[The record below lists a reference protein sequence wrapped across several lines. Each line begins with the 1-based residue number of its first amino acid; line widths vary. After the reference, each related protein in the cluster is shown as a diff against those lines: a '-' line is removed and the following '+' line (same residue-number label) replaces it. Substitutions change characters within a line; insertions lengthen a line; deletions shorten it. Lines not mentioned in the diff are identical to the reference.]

1 VATKEKTPLIK
12 YTNRDFESIKS
23 DLVNYA
29 KVYYPD
35 TYSDFN
41 EASFGAM
48 MIDMIAYVG
57 DIMSFYVDYQA
68 NESFLDSATE
78 TQNII
83 RLAKQMGFK
92 YPGSPSSTGICAFY
106 AVVPAAT
113 AGGQPN
119 EDYIPVLKK
128 GSTLSSD
135 AGAIFI
141 LNENIDFSTSD
152 VQRVVA
158 EENTSGQALSYAFR
172 AYGEVVSG
180 EFDTEFLEI
189 GSYQRFMRLKLSGE
203 NITEVISVIDSK
215 GHEYFEVDYLS
226 QNLIFKAIR
235 NRKDD
240 SEQAPYILQEQVV
253 ARRFTVEHTSDGKT
267 LLQFGYGSEET
278 LKEGKFP
285 DPSTAVLQQHGKDY
299 YSDNSFDPNVLMQ
312 TEKFGVV
319 PPAGTMTVVVRK
331 NTTANVNV
339 PANSINAV
347 VNPILGFKKV
357 IAAGTRAT
365 IRDSLSADN
374 EEPITG
380 QVRALTSLEIKT
392 RAIDTFASQNRAV
405 TRQDYLSLIY
415 RMPAKFGAVKR
426 ANIIQ
431 DKVSFKR
438 NLNLYI
444 VSEDTDGKLSPASQ
458 SLKENLK
465 TYINNFKMIN
475 DTIDILDGR
484 IANFAIE
491 FELVGVLDVNPT
503 ELLAKAIQTLKDEYE
518 DQLFFGT
525 PFYISEI
532 YKILNDIPEVID
544 TKTVRIVTRRGSRYN
559 TTDFDV
565 EDNTTSDGRYIM
577 VPPRVVLELKYPDL
591 DIVGVVT

>member
-1 VATKEKTPLIK
+1 MATKEKAPLIK
-12 YTNRDFESIKS
+12 YTNRDFESIKD

-48 MIDMIAYVG
+48 MIDMIAYIG
-57 DIMSFYVDYQA
+57 DMMSFYVDYQA

-106 AVVPAAT
+106 VVVPAAT

-128 GSTLSSD
+128 GSTLASD
-135 AGAIFI
+135 GGSVFI
-141 LNENIDFSTSD
+141 LNEDIDFSASD

-180 EFDTEFLEI
+180 EFDTEFLEV
-189 GSYQRFMRLKLSGE
+189 GTYQRFMRLKLASE

-226 QNLIFKAIR
+226 QNLIFKAVR

-240 SEQAPYILQEQVV
+240 SEDVPYVLQEQIA
-253 ARRFTVEHTSDGKT
+253 ARRFTVEHTADGKT
-267 LLQFGYGSEET
+267 FLQFGYGSEST
-278 LKEGKFP
+278 LKENKFP

-319 PPAGTMTVVVRK
+319 PPQGTMTVVVRK
-331 NTTANVNV
+331 NTSANVNI
-339 PANSINAV
+339 PANSINTV
-347 VNPILGFKKV
+347 INPILGFKKV
-357 IAAGTRAT
+357 VSTGVRAT

-374 EEPITG
+374 ENPITG
-380 QVRALTSLEIKT
+380 QVRALTPLEIKT

-405 TRQDYLSLIY
+405 TRQDYLSLLY

-444 VSEDTDGKLSPASQ
+444 VSEDTDGKLAQSSQ

-484 IANFAIE
+484 ISNFAIE
-491 FELVGVLDVNPT
+491 FELVGALESNPT

-518 DQLFFGT
+518 GQLFFGT

-544 TKTVRIVTRRGSRYN
+544 TKNVRVVARRGSRYAS
-559 TTDFDV
+559 TDYDV
-565 EDNTTSDGRYIM
+565 EDNITSDGRYVM
-577 VPPRVVLELKYPDL
+577 VPPHVVLELKYPDL